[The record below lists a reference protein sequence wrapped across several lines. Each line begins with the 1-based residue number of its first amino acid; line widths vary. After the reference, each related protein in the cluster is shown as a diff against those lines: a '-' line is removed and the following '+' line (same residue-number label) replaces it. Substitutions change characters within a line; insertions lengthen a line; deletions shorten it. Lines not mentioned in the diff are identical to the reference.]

1 MLRILIA
8 EDDFRVADIHEQF
21 LKKIRNIELV
31 DKTMNC
37 KGTLQ
42 SVKKNKPDLVIL
54 DNYMPDGL
62 GIDLIEDIRKIHS
75 QTDVILVSAATEKDY
90 IETAIR
96 RGVKGIIIKPATLE
110 RFVAVIE
117 KYMKE
122 RETLI
127 QKDIV
132 DQEFLDDYFGV
143 TSTEKPVEVAKG
155 IDPLTLQKVKNILN
169 NLRTGV
175 TAEKMGEQMGASR
188 TTARRYLEFL
198 VSIDECYAEL
208 GYGIV
213 GRPERHYFLKKS

>member
-21 LKKIRNIELV
+21 LKKINNIKLV
-31 DKTMNC
+31 DKTVNC

-62 GIDLIEDIRKIHS
+62 GIDLIEDIRKIHPA
-75 QTDVILVSAATEKDY
+75 TDVILVSAATEKDY

-117 KYMKE
+117 KYKKD
-122 RETLI
+122 REAI
-127 QKDIV
+127 NQKDIV
-132 DQEFLDDYFGV
+132 DQAFLDDYFGV
-143 TSTEKPVEVAKG
+143 TPAEKPVEVAKG
-155 IDPLTLQKVKNILN
+155 IDPLTLQKVKNILTG
-169 NLRTGV
+169 LGTGV
-175 TAEKMGEQMGASR
+175 TAEKMGEKMGASR